1 MEEKDTLFDYLEH
14 VVFTYGIMMVL
25 MLCFTVLVGEDAAEI
40 SSLFSLRDKGLPK
53 EIMLQ
58 FLGISFFIN
67 GWRSIFM
74 TEIIIKRM
82 SVVVRIGL
90 MLTMTVCT
98 IVVFVLVFGWFP
110 ADMWEP
116 WVLFILS
123 FLLCFAASISIMTLK
138 TRAENKKMEEGLNKI
153 KERWQE
159 NENGK

>member
-1 MEEKDTLFDYLEH
+1 
-14 VVFTYGIMMVL
+14 
-25 MLCFTVLVGEDAAEI
+25 
-40 SSLFSLRDKGLPK
+40 
-53 EIMLQ
+53 
-58 FLGISFFIN
+58 
-67 GWRSIFM
+67 M
-74 TEIIIKRM
+74 TEMIIKRM

-123 FLLCFAASISIMTLK
+123 FLLCFAASIGIITLK